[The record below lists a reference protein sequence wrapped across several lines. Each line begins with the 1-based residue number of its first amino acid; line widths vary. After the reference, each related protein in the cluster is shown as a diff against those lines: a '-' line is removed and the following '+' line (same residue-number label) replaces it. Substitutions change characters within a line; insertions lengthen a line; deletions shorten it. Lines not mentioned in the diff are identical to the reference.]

1 MLEVQSG
8 WDLPPWRH
16 NTGKGADESK
26 KSILP
31 HLMSLPLSTNR
42 KIMNFH
48 RHTFSWFFHIFCIFN
63 YGKLLVDDA
72 SKCQNA
78 YDWKSD
84 ATPGLP
90 ALITSS
96 DNEEA
101 GGSSCDGLQ
110 SESLCQWLT
119 FFKISQ
125 TLTFGIPLT
134 LTLTFQGKVMNVK
147 IRSSGSSVAVS
158 DAAHINLMCGRKC
171 FKYK

>member
-96 DNEEA
+96 DNEEVV
-101 GGSSCDGLQ
+101 GLVVMGYNQ
-110 SESLCQWLT
+110 NHSANGWPFSKSHRHWHLAFHWHWHWHSRGKWWMSKSEAPVPRWQ
-119 FFKISQ
+119 F
-125 TLTFGIPLT
+125 LT
-134 LTLTFQGKVMNVK
+134 L
-147 IRSSGSSVAVS
+147 
-158 DAAHINLMCGRKC
+158 HI
-171 FKYK
+171 